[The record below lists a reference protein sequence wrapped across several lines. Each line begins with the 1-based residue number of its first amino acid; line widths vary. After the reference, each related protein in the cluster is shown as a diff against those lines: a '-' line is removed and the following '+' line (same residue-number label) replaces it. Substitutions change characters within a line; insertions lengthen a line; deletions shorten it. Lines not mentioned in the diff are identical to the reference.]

1 MVSPAVL
8 NRFGY
13 KKSKLSFRLMQEND
27 VFMVSFFNQQ
37 PYLKDK
43 VVGYG
48 EEIAIYG
55 RWDAKRQTL
64 NGMKILS
71 SSSQNEGFFADLSRQ

>member
-55 RWDAKRQTL
+55 RWGCQTPDTKWHE
-64 NGMKILS
+64 NFE
-71 SSSQNEGFFADLSRQ
+71 Q